1 MVAHHFG
8 MTFRQ
13 LHARER
19 RLLGDRPPGVG
30 VAISGGGIRSATF
43 ALGVFQAWAK
53 ARVLSH
59 IDYISTVS
67 GGGYFGAFL
76 GRLFDRPWVRSVS
89 DVEWI
94 LAGGVAPAPEG
105 AEPELAAA
113 GRNVVAWLRE
123 NGRYMSPRGSGDLLL
138 LFGALYRNWIS
149 IQFLLAIAGT
159 AFFVAIRLLEEPAGD
174 LHLDP
179 RFGPLAAIAVV
190 PFIISLPLTWAY
202 WLAWPGWER
211 FVPIAGVMA
220 VGYGLLYWARRA
232 GGATLD
238 PWLVHLTTTLS
249 LTAAVAAVWIAAFH
263 LARRDGDFG
272 EIRNRLASQLKNVLL
287 ITTIFVA
294 LGLVDLAAREIYQLL
309 QGGVRLVFA
318 GTAVA
323 TLGAFARQIVVMIG
337 SSLKGERPG
346 WLLSAG
352 SYLLAFALIATLLVG
367 YSLISHGI
375 ANGFGSMPAA
385 RATLVLWF
393 AVLVLLLLVFG
404 RSVTFVNQ
412 SSHSPIYSA
421 RLARAYL
428 GASNPDRWFR
438 SPPVATIEPVAS
450 DDTTMAEYWNPTL
463 KRRQKGGPLHLLNVT
478 VNETVDGRSQV
489 QQQDR
494 KGTTMCLGPAGIS
507 VGVQHHLVYAEP
519 EACPEPGLHILDP
532 EAPRPGYHVF
542 EYASS
547 RIKMKAGVVLPHAR
561 RFTGEQWK
569 LSQWMAVSGAAFS
582 TGMGFRTNYGLS
594 ILTGL
599 LNVRLGQWWN
609 SNVDVALRGAAAA
622 RGRLGAII
630 FGNTLHALL
639 PLFYYLWSEYIARFP
654 GVARKYWYLSD
665 GGHFE
670 NLGGYELI
678 RRGLPVIVILDAEA
692 DPSYS
697 FEGLSNLVRKARVDF
712 GAHIDFEATL
722 DQLRPDTID
731 PQTGFFRCGS
741 HVAQATITYA
751 DGSQGSLIY
760 IKASLTGDED
770 ADVVEYARSHR
781 TFPHETTSDQF
792 FDEAQ
797 WESYR
802 RLGEHV
808 GASVALPIH

>member
-1 MVAHHFG
+1 M
-8 MTFRQ
+8 
-13 LHARER
+13 
-19 RLLGDRPPGVG
+19 LGDKPPGAG

-53 ARVLSH
+53 AGALAR

-76 GRLFDRPWVRSVS
+76 GRLFERPWVRSVD

-94 LAGGVAPAPEG
+94 LKGGPEPAPEG

-149 IQFLLAIAGT
+149 IQFLLALLGT
-159 AFFVAIRLLEEPAGD
+159 AFFISIRLLD
-174 LHLDP
+174 LRVDDVVLD
-179 RFGPLAAIAVV
+179 RKWGPLAAIALL
-190 PFIISLPLTWAY
+190 PFALSLPLTWAY

-211 FVPIAGVMA
+211 YVPIAGA
-220 VGYGLLYWARRA
+220 IGVGYGLLLWARTA
-232 GGATLD
+232 SGATID
-238 PWLVHLTTTLS
+238 PWLIHTMTALS
-249 LTAAVAAVWIAAFH
+249 FTASAAAVWIALAYVFH
-263 LARRDGDFG
+263 RENDLG
-272 EIRNRLASQLKNVLL
+272 ELRNRLASQLKNVLL
-287 ITTIFVA
+287 VTTVFAV
-294 LGLVDLAAREIYQLL
+294 LGLVDLAAGRIYHWVQNGTGIVAA
-309 QGGVRLVFA
+309 GGTLIA
-318 GTAVA
+318 A
-323 TLGAFARQIVVMIG
+323 LGAFARHIVVMVA
-337 SSLKGERPG
+337 SSMKGERPG
-346 WLLSAG
+346 WVLSAG
-352 SYLLAFALIATLLVG
+352 SYLLAIALVG
-367 YSLISHGI
+367 GLLIGYSFISHGI
-375 ANGFGSMPAA
+375 AFGFASTEAPA
-385 RATLVLWF
+385 RTLLSWLAALVVL
-393 AVLVLLLLVFG
+393 ALVFG
-404 RSVTFVNQ
+404 RSVSFVNQ

-438 SPPVATIEPVAS
+438 SPPVATIEPVPS
-450 DDTTMAEYWNPTL
+450 DDVTMAEYWNPTME
-463 KRRQKGGPLHLLNVT
+463 RRRKGGPLHLLNVT

-494 KGTTMCLGPAGIS
+494 KGSSMCLGPAGIS
-507 VGVQHHLVYAEP
+507 VGVHHHLVYAERDQS
-519 EACPEPGLHILDP
+519 PEPGLHILDP

-547 RIKMKAGVVLPHAR
+547 RIKMAGGVVVPHAR
-561 RFTGEQWK
+561 LFTGEQWR

-582 TGMGFRTNYGLS
+582 TGMGFRTNFGLS

-609 SNVDVALRGAAAA
+609 SNVEVALRGAAAA
-622 RGRLGAII
+622 RGRLGARL
-630 FGNTLHALL
+630 FGNTLHAVL
-639 PLFYYLWSEYIARFP
+639 PMFYYLLSEYIARFP

-670 NLGGYELI
+670 NLGAYELI
-678 RRGLPVIVILDAEA
+678 RRGLPVIVIVDAEA
-692 DPSYS
+692 DPDYS

-712 GAHIDFEATL
+712 GAHVEFGASL
-722 DQLRPDTID
+722 DQLRPQALD
-731 PQTGFFRCGS
+731 PQTGFFRCAE
-741 HVAQATITYA
+741 HVAHGTVTYA
-751 DGSQGSLIY
+751 DGTTGRLTY
-760 IKASLTGDED
+760 IKASLTGNED
-770 ADVVEYARSHR
+770 ADVIEYARSHG

-792 FDEAQ
+792 FDEPQ

-802 RLGEHV
+802 RLGEHI
-808 GASVALPIH
+808 GADIEIMGR